1 MAATLFDAAA
11 SLREL
16 RTHADALPRELA
28 GVALPPGVLESLV
41 KKADALSDL
50 LSRFRVK
57 LAEMKGGELAKGL
70 KKAKLRT
77 ARRK

>member
-1 MAATLFDAAA
+1 MPATVFDVAA
-11 SLREL
+11 SFREL

-28 GVALPPGVLESLV
+28 RVELPDGVLESLV

-57 LAEMKGGELAKGL
+57 LAELRGEPAK
-70 KKAKLRT
+70 KKVAART
-77 ARRK
+77 KRK